1 MGCNFPMS
9 LSPRFARWLSTS
21 SVKSPTVRL
30 GPTIWSGRRSTA
42 LTCPKIRFKPK
53 SFFGLDHRVG
63 HFMSMMFQI
72 RGESTPSG
80 FQIRIAIGERSRH
93 P

>member
-1 MGCNFPMS
+1 MIGNGN
-9 LSPRFARWLSTS
+9 LSVIIP
-21 SVKSPTVRL
+21 VDNEEGNL
-30 GPTIWSGRRSTA
+30 GNGN
-42 LTCPKIRFKPK
+42 L
-53 SFFGLDHRVG
+53 GLDHRVG